1 MIPRGTTTWIGFG
14 KMEGDMTLKGKIE
27 SFHNNEM
34 DKIVKILS
42 EKYCILDAISDTL
55 MTKIIG
61 RMNR

>member
-1 MIPRGTTTWIGFG
+1 
-14 KMEGDMTLKGKIE
+14 MEGDMTLKGKIE